1 MTQLNSA
8 EDYFL
13 KVLKPNNDAFFNHPS
28 TFASALNFATSLYH
42 FHEWLHDQHH
52 AALEARFGQPLPK
65 PWNLWAEVEKAG
77 QNFGYIRD
85 LTNASKHVVIGQ
97 SGPKSS
103 TGMSHIANTHIVSTG
118 FGMGGFGQGRYGGGP
133 NVVFDDGGAQISF
146 DQCAS
151 ALFAYWKQLL
161 EALTGRVYL

>member
-8 EDYFL
+8 EGYFL
-13 KVLKPNNDAFFNHPS
+13 NVLTPNRDAFFENES
-28 TFASALNFATSLYH
+28 TFVNALNFATSLYH
-42 FHEWLHDQHH
+42 FHDWLHDQHR

-85 LTNASKHVVIGQ
+85 LANASKHVVIDR
-97 SGPKSS
+97 KTS
-103 TGMSHIANTHIVSTG
+103 TSMSHIANTHIVSTG
-118 FGMGGFGQGRYGGGP
+118 YGMGGFGQGRYGGGP
-133 NVVFDDGGAQISF
+133 NVVFDDGGSQISF

-151 ALFAYWKQLL
+151 DLFAYWKNLL
-161 EALTGRVYL
+161 ETLTGQAYL